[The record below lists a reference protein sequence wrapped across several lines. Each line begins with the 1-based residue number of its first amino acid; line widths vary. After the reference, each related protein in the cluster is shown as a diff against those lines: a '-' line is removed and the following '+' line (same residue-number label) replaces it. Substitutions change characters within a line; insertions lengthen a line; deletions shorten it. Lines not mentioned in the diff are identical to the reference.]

1 MLVRL
6 KPIAEKPT
14 DVRTDAAKGESGPDS
29 TGLGKIARGAARVRV
44 DDKAM
49 INCRADVNQL
59 LPLKYRWA
67 WEKYL
72 SGCNNHWMPTEVSMQ
87 ADIALWKIAE
97 GLTRGRAAR
106 HQAQPRFLRR
116 F

>member
-1 MLVRL
+1 MLDWTDSAEQTPSDL
-6 KPIAEKPT
+6 ILTPPPIRE
-14 DVRTDAAKGESGPDS
+14 DSDA

-72 SGCNNHWMPTEVSMQ
+72 SGCTGCRRRSRCRPTS
-87 ADIALWKIAE
+87 LSGK
-97 GLTRGRAAR
+97 AR
-106 HQAQPRFLRR
+106 TG
-116 F
+116 

>member
-1 MLVRL
+1 MNTLDWSEPTVADLGRRL
-6 KPIAEKPT
+6 HPAFDKTPRPAAI
-14 DVRTDAAKGESGPDS
+14 DA
-29 TGLGKIARGAARVRV
+29 TGLGTINRSGGRVRV

-72 SGCNNHWMPTEVSMQ
+72 SGCNNHWMPTEVCRCRPTS
-87 ADIALWKIAE
+87 LC
-97 GLTRGRAAR
+97 GS
-106 HQAQPRFLRR
+106 RR
-116 F
+116 MA

>member
-1 MLVRL
+1 MLNWTEEIKEEQAL
-6 KPIAEKPT
+6 TTAEN
-14 DVRTDAAKGESGPDS
+14 ADS
-29 TGLGKIARGAARVRV
+29 TGLGIIARGAARVRV

-72 SGCNNHWMPTEVSMQ
+72 SACNNHWMPTEVPCRPTS
-87 ADIALWKIAE
+87 
-97 GLTRGRAAR
+97 RSGRAAKG
-106 HQAQPRFLRR
+106 
-116 F
+116 